1 MAHHEL
7 KTDPD
12 VFQASFDGKKNYEI
26 RWNDRGYQVGDT
38 LILRETTYS
47 YADRMTLPNPKPLI
61 YTGRELNETINH
73 VLDGGK
79 YGLQQG
85 WVILNLDV

>member
-26 RWNDRGYQVGDT
+26 RWNDRDFKVGDT
-38 LILRETTYS
+38 LTLKETTHSYS
-47 YADRMTLPNPKPLI
+47 EMINIKNPKPLLF
-61 YTGRELNETINH
+61 TGRELNEKVNH
-73 VLDGGK
+73 VLPGQK
-79 YGLQQG
+79 YGILPG